1 MRRADASDFDG
12 IYMLYMDS
20 TINPYLI
27 FDPMSPEEFRPLFD
41 ELVVQGESYVYEEL
55 GSIAAAL
62 TVSRGRLRMRHIASL
77 GTIAV
82 HPETHGT
89 GIGAAFL
96 SEVLAMLASEGV
108 RRVDLTV
115 DADNPV
121 AIAFYES
128 LGFYREGVLHD
139 YVRRAGEEYDVDNLM
154 MAMLLQ

>member
-1 MRRADASDFDG
+1 MRRAEANDFDQ

-41 ELVVQGESYVYEEL
+41 ELVLQGESYVYEEL

-62 TVSRGRLRMRHIASL
+62 TVTRGRLRMRHMASL

-121 AIAFYES
+121 AISFYES
-128 LGFYREGVLHD
+128 LGFFREGVLHD
-139 YVRRAGEEYDVDNLM
+139 YVRRAGEEDYVDNLM
-154 MAMLLQ
+154 MTILLQ